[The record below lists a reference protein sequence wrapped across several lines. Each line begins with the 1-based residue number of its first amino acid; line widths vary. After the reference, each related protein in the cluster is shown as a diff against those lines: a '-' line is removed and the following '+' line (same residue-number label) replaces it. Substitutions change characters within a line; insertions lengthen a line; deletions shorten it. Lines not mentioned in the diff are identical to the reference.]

1 MTTDD
6 KKAKELQVSRRQ
18 LLKTGVGLVGATGAG
33 LIAPGLAAAGLTP
46 EEMSVSAV
54 ETPRAAAAANGVTM
68 VGVKFE
74 KRDVFRLGVIGV
86 GGRGTGMLSNFLAVP
101 NVQVNAICDSV
112 KEHATHAQELV
123 EKSSGK
129 KPEIY
134 ANGEHD
140 YENLCKRAD
149 LDFIYIATP
158 WQWHAPMGIAAM
170 KGGAHAGLE
179 VPAVVTLEEC
189 HAIVDASEKTRR
201 HCMIMENCC
210 YGQSELLVMNMIRA
224 GMFGELLHGEGAYIH
239 DLRKIVN
246 EDRSEGLWRRDWHT
260 KLNGNVY
267 PTHGLGPVANYM
279 GINRGDKFD
288 YLVSMSSPQAGLDA
302 YREATVPKDSP
313 KWKEKYILGDMNTSL
328 IKTAKGRTIV
338 VQHDV
343 VNPQP
348 YDRVNLI
355 KGVKGMFRGYPDRIF
370 LDGQKGEEAYTG
382 LDGYRTEYEH
392 KLWKEHGKDAEDRGH
407 GGMDYLML
415 FRLVECMRGG
425 LAPDIDV
432 YDAAAWSA
440 IGGLSEASVA
450 QGSAPQKF
458 PDFTHGQWK
467 ERNGSAI

>member
-1 MTTDD
+1 MTSDD
-6 KKAKELQVSRRQ
+6 KKNEERQVSRRQ
-18 LLKTGVGLVGATGAG
+18 LLKTGVGLVGAGLTGAG
-33 LIAPGLAAAGLTP
+33 MAVNEASAFAAESAGASAAPAAGGG
-46 EEMSVSAV
+46 ESV
-54 ETPRAAAAANGVTM
+54 
-68 VGVKFE
+68 VGLKFE
-74 KRDVFRLGVIGV
+74 ARDTVRLGVIGV
-86 GGRGTGMLSNFLAVP
+86 GGRGTGMLSNFLAIP
-101 NVQVNAICDSV
+101 HVQVNAICDSN

-123 EKSSGK
+123 EKSGGK

-140 YENLCKRAD
+140 YENLCKRND

-179 VPAVVTLEEC
+179 VPAVNTVEEC
-189 HAIVDASEKTRR
+189 QQIVDVSEKTRR

-210 YGQSELLVMNMIRA
+210 YGQSELLVLNMVRA
-224 GMFGELLHGEGAYIH
+224 GVFGELLHGEGAYIH
-239 DLRKIVN
+239 DLRKIVF

-260 KLNGNVY
+260 KVNGNMY
-267 PTHGLGPVANYM
+267 PTHGLGPVASYM
-279 GINRGDKFD
+279 GINRGDRFD
-288 YLVSMSSPQAGLDA
+288 YIVSMSSPQAGLDA
-302 YREATVPKDSP
+302 YRAATVPKDSP
-313 KWKEKYILGDMNTSL
+313 KWKEKYICGDMNTSL
-328 IKTAKGRTIV
+328 IKTTNGLSIV

-343 VNPQP
+343 SNPHP

-370 LDGQKGEEAYTG
+370 IDGQKGEEAFTG
-382 LDGYRTEYEH
+382 LDAYREQYEH

-415 FRLVECMRGG
+415 LRLVQCIREG

-432 YDAAAWSA
+432 YDAASWSA
-440 IGGLSEASVA
+440 IAELSEKSVA

-458 PDFTHGQWK
+458 PDFTHGDWK
-467 ERNGSAI
+467 QRKGSAL

>member
-1 MTTDD
+1 MR
-6 KKAKELQVSRRQ
+6 ERRHWES
-18 LLKTGVGLVGATGAG
+18 
-33 LIAPGLAAAGLTP
+33 P
-46 EEMSVSAV
+46 S
-54 ETPRAAAAANGVTM
+54 AAAAAKSESM
-68 VGVKFE
+68 VGVKYE
-74 KRDVFRLGVIGV
+74 ARDTVRLGVIGV
-86 GGRGTGMLSNFLAVP
+86 GGRGTGMLENFLAVP
-101 NVQVNAICDSV
+101 HVQVNAICDSV
-112 KEHATHAQELV
+112 KEHATNAAGV
-123 EKSSGK
+123 G
-129 KPEIY
+129 
-134 ANGEHD
+134 GEERREEAGD
-140 YENLCKRAD
+140 LRERRARLRESVQAERFGFHLHRD
-149 LDFIYIATP
+149 AVAVACAD
-158 WQWHAPMGIAAM
+158 GDCGDE
-170 KGGAHAGLE
+170 GGAHAGLE
-179 VPAVVTLEEC
+179 VPAVVTVEEC
-189 HAIVDASEKTRR
+189 QAIVEASEKTRR

-210 YGQSELLVMNMIRA
+210 YGESELLVLNMVRA

-260 KLNGNVY
+260 KLNGNIY

-288 YLVSMSSPQAGLDA
+288 FMVSMSSPQAGLDA
-302 YREATVPKDSP
+302 YREANVPKDSP

-382 LDGYRTEYEH
+382 LDSYRGQYEH
-392 KLWKEHGKDAEDRGH
+392 KLWKEHGKDAEDKGH

-415 FRLVECMRGG
+415 LRLVECLREG
-425 LAPDIDV
+425 LEPDIDV

-440 IGGLSEASVA
+440 IGGLSEKSVA
-450 QGSAPQKF
+450 DGSAPQKF
-458 PDFTHGQWK
+458 PDFTGGKWK
-467 ERNGSAI
+467 VRNGSAL